1 MKKKIVDT
9 NILMN
14 YPSIVKED
22 NIVIATDILKEL
34 DGLKL
39 NINPETAFQARRAA
53 IYISRHLNNIEFNKD
68 YEKRVI
74 PVDDKLLLLT
84 ADYSKYGAEATLIT
98 NDVYLKVRAT
108 AENIPTEGYQEQSEY
123 TGIYYWTIEVDSSM
137 YNKDFETFLD
147 TKRPLDFMNLKENQ
161 YIIVKSTNGDSL
173 GIYQWRGGEIRQV
186 EIKPIK
192 NAWINKITPRNDEQI
207 CLVDAL
213 YNKSATVLYAGGP
226 FGAGKS
232 ILTNSYALQQLEKGD
247 IRKIVFI
254 PNNAYVRNSME
265 IGLLPGTSLD
275 KTLPL
280 VGPLLD
286 IVGTDQIN
294 QLISM
299 DQLEI
304 IPMAYLRGRN
314 FDDTIIIV
322 NEAQNLDS
330 DHIKLLIGRV
340 GNNSRIF
347 FDGSQKQVDS
357 ELFKNKSGIRAL
369 LNIVDSPYKDL
380 FTTVTLKD
388 IERSRTAQIA
398 DFLDLLDDSEIF
410 RADRD
415 GIDENSNID
424 GTS

>member
-53 IYISRHLNNIEFNKD
+53 IYISRHLDNIEFNKD
-68 YEKRVI
+68 YEKRTI

-84 ADYSKYGAEATLIT
+84 SDYSKYGAEAALIT
-98 NDVYLKVRAT
+98 NDVYLKVRAA
-108 AENIPTEGYQEQSEY
+108 AENISTEGYQEQSEY

-147 TKRPLDFMNLKENQ
+147 TKRPLNFMNLKENQ

-398 DFLDLLDDSEIF
+398 DFLDS
-410 RADRD
+410 
-415 GIDENSNID
+415 ID

>member
-22 NIVIATDILKEL
+22 NIVIATDILREL

-68 YEKRVI
+68 YEKKVI

-84 ADYSKYGAEATLIT
+84 SDYSKYGAEATLIT
-98 NDVYLKVRAT
+98 NDVYLKVRAA
-108 AENIPTEGYQEQSEY
+108 AENISTEGYQEQSEY

-137 YNKDFETFLD
+137 YNKDFEMFLD
-147 TKRPLDFMNLKENQ
+147 TKRPLNFMNLKENQ

-398 DFLDLLDDSEIF
+398 DFLDS
-410 RADRD
+410 
-415 GIDENSNID
+415 ID

>member
-53 IYISRHLNNIEFNKD
+53 IYISRHLDNIEFNKD
-68 YEKRVI
+68 YEKRTI

-84 ADYSKYGAEATLIT
+84 SDYSKYGAEATLIT

-108 AENIPTEGYQEQSEY
+108 AENISTEGYQEQSEY

-410 RADRD
+410 RADSD
-415 GIDENSNID
+415 GIDENSSID